1 MTLPSKLDF
10 LRLGQRS
17 VQPISTALV
26 AAIAAIGLSSLA
38 QAETV
43 LRAEDTLPFSATYTV
58 GNNLLSAGNATLT
71 LEQSEGDLWTYQ
83 LKTQPTGVFKL
94 TGKGNIT
101 ETSVLRFVE
110 APEGGLLLRTDSY
123 SYRQDNERRR
133 AVDAAF
139 DWNNGVLGWSRRG
152 ETNTA
157 SLTEQPVMDR
167 LSVTLAV
174 MSALRQDIDSSDYLV
189 FDNGRLKNVV
199 FEVEGVE
206 RLETSIGE
214 LDTLR
219 VLRRNV
225 DGSSRTTVTW
235 FAPTLD
241 FVPVKIEQLKR
252 GELVAR
258 LTLKSLTNRA
268 AELEEPLIEPEAPVA
283 D

>member
-1 MTLPSKLDF
+1 MTLSTTPLLSHLYRRA
-10 LRLGQRS
+10 L
-17 VQPISTALV
+17 QPGLFALV
-26 AAIAAIGLSSLA
+26 TAISSLNSV

-43 LRAEDTLPFSATYTV
+43 FRAEDTLPFSATYTV

-71 LEQSEGDLWTYQ
+71 LEQGDNDLWTYQ

-123 SYRQDNERRR
+123 SYRQDDERRR
-133 AVDAAF
+133 SVDAAF
-139 DWNNGVLGWSRRG
+139 DWENQTLGWSRRG
-152 ETNTA
+152 KTGTA
-157 SLTEQPVMDR
+157 SLADGPVVDR
-167 LSVTLAV
+167 LSVTLDV
-174 MSALRQDIDSSDYLV
+174 MSALRQNIDTIEYRV
-189 FDNGRLKNVV
+189 FDNGRLKDVV
-199 FEVEGVE
+199 FKVEGIE

-214 LDTLR
+214 MDTVR
-219 VLRRNV
+219 VLRTRV

-235 FAPTLD
+235 FAPSLD
-241 FVPVKIEQLKR
+241 YVPVKIEQLKR

-258 LTLKSLTNRA
+258 LTLKSLSNRA
-268 AELEEPLIEPEAPVA
+268 ADLKEPLIEPEAPVA